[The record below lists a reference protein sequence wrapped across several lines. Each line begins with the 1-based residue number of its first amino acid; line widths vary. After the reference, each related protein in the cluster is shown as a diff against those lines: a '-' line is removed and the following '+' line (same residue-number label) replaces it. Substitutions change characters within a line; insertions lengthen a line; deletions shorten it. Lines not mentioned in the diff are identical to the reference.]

1 MQRLLRSVVAV
12 GVLAVCGGVGALADE
27 KPATVADI
35 VAGSKDHTILLT
47 AVKEAGLV
55 ETLKGKGPFTVF
67 APTDAAFKA
76 LGEVT
81 IKKVLD
87 DKDLLKKILLAHVIV
102 GKQAKAQ
109 DVLKLNGQEVNGFKI
124 DTSDGVKIGDAKVIK
139 ADLLAGNGVVH
150 VIDKVLIPK

>member
-1 MQRLLRSVVAV
+1 MRACLTIAF
-12 GVLAVCGGVGALADE
+12 GMLACGLTVTQTLAED

-35 VAGSKDHTILLT
+35 VASSKDHTILLT

-55 ETLKGKGPFTVF
+55 DTLKGKGPFTVF

-76 LGEVT
+76 LGDDT
-81 IKKVLD
+81 IKKVLE

-102 GKQAKAQ
+102 GKEAKAA

-124 DTSDGVKIGDAKVIK
+124 DTTDGVKIGEAKVIK
-139 ADLLAGNGVVH
+139 ADLCAGNGVVH
-150 VIDKVLIPK
+150 VIDKVLLPK